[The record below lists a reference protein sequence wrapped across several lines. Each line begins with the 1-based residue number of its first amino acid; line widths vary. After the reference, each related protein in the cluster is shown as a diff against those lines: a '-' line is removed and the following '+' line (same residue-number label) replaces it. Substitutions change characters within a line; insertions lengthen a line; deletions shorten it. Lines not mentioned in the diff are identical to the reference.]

1 MMKTRKDTLRLLLI
15 RYDKLT
21 SVIPEAVLYPRANEQ
36 PEKHS
41 ETGTSMR

>member
-1 MMKTRKDTLRLLLI
+1 MMKTRKDTRRLLLI

-21 SVIPEAVLYPRANEQ
+21 RVILEAVLYPRAKEQ

-41 ETGTSMR
+41 EAGTSVR